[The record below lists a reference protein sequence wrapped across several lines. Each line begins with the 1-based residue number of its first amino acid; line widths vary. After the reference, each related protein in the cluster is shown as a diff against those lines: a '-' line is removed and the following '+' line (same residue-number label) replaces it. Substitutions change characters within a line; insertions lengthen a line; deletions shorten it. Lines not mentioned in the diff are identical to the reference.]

1 VDAVVF
7 DRPVLA
13 TGEDG
18 LLVTRVLTAIAE
30 SAKSGRPVD
39 L

>member
-1 VDAVVF
+1 VVY
-7 DRPVLA
+7 DRPVVA

-30 SAKSGRPVD
+30 SARSGSPVE